1 MYEKTLLFIVTYLY
15 DMSPLLQRSHRNQGF
30 FQPLFS
36 RTKILKNSFL
46 QYKVLNEWNKL
57 DPEIRRIDL

>member
-1 MYEKTLLFIVTYLY
+1 
-15 DMSPLLQRSHRNQGF
+15 MSPLLQRSQRNQGF

-46 QYKVLNEWNKL
+46 QYKVHEWNEL